1 MSFSDLPFEVG
12 PVYEGERIRGN
23 QMYVELG
30 GPKIEK
36 HFELVRVKPEKEIED
51 GKIMI
56 IGPNIQDMEEGGR
69 YPIGILVEV
78 AGGELEED
86 LEAVFERRIHE
97 FCNFVNGIMHLNQ
110 RYTNWIRLSK
120 NLIEKGFNDLT
131 MLGTVLIRLYKA
143 ELPIIKKA
151 QVTLITDPKKIEE
164 SYDFALS
171 IYNKRDERARTIHD
185 EDVDMYYGCVLCQ
198 SFAPT
203 HACCITPDRTSLCG
217 SINWFDARAA
227 AKVDPKGPL
236 YEVPMGECLNEL
248 AGEFTG
254 VNEMIKKRSLGD
266 IDRIFLYSGME
277 FPHTS
282 CGCFEAI
289 DFFIP
294 ETGVGHGIID
304 RSHDGVAINGLPFS
318 AMANQTGGGKQM
330 PGFNGISFQYVGS
343 PKYQLYDGIQAGL
356 DSGIYTIV
364 WMGKNAK
371 DRVVE
376 FLPPDLV
383 DKIATEEEVS
393 DLSKLV
399 PWLQEKG
406 HPIIETEGFKAAIAG
421 VEEEEEWE
429 EEGAMVPM
437 GTIGMT
443 IPGVGGAGGFKVILK
458 NCKIHAE
465 AIIIKKIEPK
475 RKKK

>member
-1 MSFSDLPFEVG
+1 MSFADLPFDVG

-30 GPKIEK
+30 GPKINK

-51 GKIMI
+51 GKVSI
-56 IGPNIQDMEEGGR
+56 IGPNIKDMKEGER

-78 AGGELEED
+78 AGPELEED
-86 LEAVFERRIHE
+86 LEAVFERRVHE
-97 FCNFVNGIMHLNQ
+97 FCNFINGVMHLNQ
-110 RYTNWIRLSK
+110 RYTNWMRLSK
-120 NLIEKGFNDLT
+120 TLISKGFDDLT
-131 MLGTVLIRLYKA
+131 MLGIVLIRLYKA

-151 QVTLITDPKKIEE
+151 QVTLITDPKEIEKPYNYAME
-164 SYDFALS
+164 
-171 IYNKRDERARTIHD
+171 IYSKRDERARTIHD

-236 YEVPMGECLNEL
+236 YEVPPGECLNKD

-254 VNEMIKKRSLGD
+254 VNEMIKKRSLGE
-266 IDRIFLYSGME
+266 IERIYLYSGME

-289 DFFIP
+289 DFYIP
-294 ETGVGHGIID
+294 EVNGHGIVD
-304 RSHDGVAINGLPFS
+304 RNYGDVAINGLPFS

-330 PGFNGISFQYVGS
+330 PGFNGVSFQYIGS
-343 PKYQLYDGIQAGL
+343 PKYQLYDGLQLGL
-356 DSGIYTIV
+356 ESGIYTIV
-364 WMGKNAK
+364 WMPTTVKE
-371 DRVVE
+371 RVAE
-376 FLPPDLV
+376 FIPEDLI
-383 DKIATEEEVS
+383 DKIATEEDVQ
-393 DLSKLV
+393 DINQLKT
-399 PWLQEKG
+399 WLKEKN
-406 HPIIETEGFKAAIAG
+406 HPIVSTWTEMEEE
-421 VEEEEEWE
+421 EEEEEWE

-437 GTIGMT
+437 GTVGLT
-443 IPGVGGAGGFKVILK
+443 IPGAGGAGGFKVILK

-465 AIIIKKIEPK
+465 SIIIKKIETK
-475 RKKK
+475 RRKK